1 MKLIISFGLG
11 ALIATL
17 IVLFALPS
25 NKKFQAEL
33 DRLHA
38 QNDSLYNA
46 IDSTSAKIKQ
56 LDSMACVLGSMVNED
71 KKKLGNL
78 NKKAKRLSNANAAML
93 FVPKTTQTG
102 FPFFML
108 FFDILLLKYKFYL

>member
-1 MKLIISFGLG
+1 MKHIISFGLG

-17 IVLFALPS
+17 VVMFALPS

-38 QNDSLYNA
+38 QNDSLYTA

-56 LDSMACVLGSMVNED
+56 LDSIACVLGTIINED

-78 NKKAKRLSNANAAML
+78 NKKANEYKEKYNEEHNRIVAMSNADAAREFANA
-93 FVPKTTQTG
+93 FK
-102 FPFFML
+102 
-108 FFDILLLKYKFYL
+108 

>member
-1 MKLIISFGLG
+1 MKPIISFGLG

-17 IVLFALPS
+17 VIMFALPS

-46 IDSTSAKIKQ
+46 IDSTTAKIKQ
-56 LDSMACVLGSMVNED
+56 LDSMACVLGNTVNED
-71 KKKLGNL
+71 KKKLSNL
-78 NKKAKRLSNANAAML
+78 NKKANEYKDKYNEEHNRIVAMSNADAAREFANA
-93 FVPKTTQTG
+93 FK
-102 FPFFML
+102 
-108 FFDILLLKYKFYL
+108 

>member
-1 MKLIISFGLG
+1 MKHIISFGLG

-17 IVLFALPS
+17 VVMFTLPS

-46 IDSTSAKIKQ
+46 INFTSAKIKQ
-56 LDSMACVLGSMVNED
+56 LDSIACVLGSVVNEN
-71 KKKLGNL
+71 KKKLSNL
-78 NKKAKRLSNANAAML
+78 NKKANEYKEKYNKEHNRIITMSNADAAL
-93 FVPKTTQTG
+93 EFSSAFK
-102 FPFFML
+102 
-108 FFDILLLKYKFYL
+108 

>member
-1 MKLIISFGLG
+1 MKPIISFGLG

-25 NKKFQAEL
+25 HKKFQAEL

-38 QNDSLYNA
+38 QNDSLYSA
-46 IDSTSAKIKQ
+46 IDSTTAKIKQ
-56 LDSMACVLGSMVNED
+56 LDSMACVLGGMVNED

-78 NKKAKRLSNANAAML
+78 NKKANEYKEKYNEEHNRIITMSNADAALEFANA
-93 FVPKTTQTG
+93 FE
-102 FPFFML
+102 
-108 FFDILLLKYKFYL
+108 

>member
-1 MKLIISFGLG
+1 MKPIISFGLG

-38 QNDSLYNA
+38 QNDSLYN
-46 IDSTSAKIKQ
+46 STSAKIKQ
-56 LDSMACVLGSMVNED
+56 LDSMACVLGNIVNED

-78 NKKAKRLSNANAAML
+78 NKKANEFKEKYNEEHNRIIAMSNADAAREFANA
-93 FVPKTTQTG
+93 FK
-102 FPFFML
+102 
-108 FFDILLLKYKFYL
+108 

>member
-1 MKLIISFGLG
+1 MKPIISFGLG

-38 QNDSLYNA
+38 QNDSLYNT
-46 IDSTSAKIKQ
+46 IDSTTAKIKQ
-56 LDSMACVLGSMVNED
+56 LDSMACVLGTIVNED

-78 NKKAKRLSNANAAML
+78 NKKANEFKEKYNEEHNRIVAMSNADAAREFANA
-93 FVPKTTQTG
+93 FK
-102 FPFFML
+102 
-108 FFDILLLKYKFYL
+108 

>member
-1 MKLIISFGLG
+1 MKFIISFGLG

-25 NKKFQAEL
+25 NKKFQVEL

-38 QNDSLYNA
+38 QNDSLHNA

-56 LDSMACVLGSMVNED
+56 LDSIACVLGTIINED

-78 NKKAKRLSNANAAML
+78 NKKANEYKEKYNEKHNRIVAMSNADAAREFANA
-93 FVPKTTQTG
+93 FK
-102 FPFFML
+102 
-108 FFDILLLKYKFYL
+108 

>member
-1 MKLIISFGLG
+1 MKPIISFGLG

-17 IVLFALPS
+17 VVMFALPS
-25 NKKFQAEL
+25 HKKFQAEL

-38 QNDSLYNA
+38 QNDSLYSA
-46 IDSTSAKIKQ
+46 IDSTTAKIKQ

-78 NKKAKRLSNANAAML
+78 NKKANEYKEKYNKEHNRIIAMSNADAAL
-93 FVPKTTQTG
+93 EFSNSFK
-102 FPFFML
+102 
-108 FFDILLLKYKFYL
+108 

>member
-1 MKLIISFGLG
+1 MKHLISFGLG

-25 NKKFQAEL
+25 HKKFQAEL

-38 QNDSLYNA
+38 QNDSLYKA
-46 IDSTSAKIKQ
+46 IDSTTVKIKQ
-56 LDSMACVLGSMVNED
+56 LDSMACVLGIIVNED

-78 NKKAKRLSNANAAML
+78 NKKANEYKEKYNKEHNRIIAMSNVDAALEFTNA
-93 FVPKTTQTG
+93 FK
-102 FPFFML
+102 
-108 FFDILLLKYKFYL
+108 

>member
-1 MKLIISFGLG
+1 MKPIISFGLG

-25 NKKFQAEL
+25 HKKFQAEL

-38 QNDSLYNA
+38 QNDSLYSA
-46 IDSTSAKIKQ
+46 IDSTTVKIKQ
-56 LDSMACVLGSMVNED
+56 LDSMACVLGIMVNED

-78 NKKAKRLSNANAAML
+78 NKKANEYKEKYNKEHNRIVAMSNADAAL
-93 FVPKTTQTG
+93 EFTNSFK
-102 FPFFML
+102 
-108 FFDILLLKYKFYL
+108 

>member
-1 MKLIISFGLG
+1 MKPIISFGLG

-17 IVLFALPS
+17 VVMFALPS

-46 IDSTSAKIKQ
+46 IDSTTVKIKQ
-56 LDSMACVLGSMVNED
+56 LDSIACVLGSAVNED
-71 KKKLGNL
+71 KKKLSSL
-78 NKKAKRLSNANAAML
+78 NKKANEYKEKYNEEHNRIIAMSNADAAL
-93 FVPKTTQTG
+93 EFASA
-102 FPFFML
+102 FE
-108 FFDILLLKYKFYL
+108 

>member
-1 MKLIISFGLG
+1 MKHVISFGLG

-17 IVLFALPS
+17 IILFALPS

-46 IDSTSAKIKQ
+46 VDSTSAKIKQ
-56 LDSMACVLGSMVNED
+56 LDSMACVLGIMVNED

-78 NKKAKRLSNANAAML
+78 NKKANEYKEKYNKEHNRIVTMSNADAAL
-93 FVPKTTQTG
+93 EFTNSFK
-102 FPFFML
+102 
-108 FFDILLLKYKFYL
+108 

>member
-1 MKLIISFGLG
+1 MKHIISFGLG

-17 IVLFALPS
+17 VVLFALPS
-25 NKKFQAEL
+25 NKKFQVEL

-46 IDSTSAKIKQ
+46 IGSTSAKIKQ
-56 LDSMACVLGSMVNED
+56 LDSIACVLGTIINED

-78 NKKAKRLSNANAAML
+78 NKKANEYKEKYNEEHNRIVAMSNADAAREFANA
-93 FVPKTTQTG
+93 FK
-102 FPFFML
+102 
-108 FFDILLLKYKFYL
+108 